1 MKEVNRKILLNPG
14 PATTT
19 DSVKWAQV
27 VSDIC
32 PREQEFARIV
42 DTIMEGLTDIAANN
56 QDYVSVLFGGSGTA
70 GVESTLCSVPENAK
84 LLIISNGAYGRRMC
98 AIAETY
104 RLDYQAYSSSEY
116 SPLDLSAI
124 EDLIKKGS
132 FTHLFVVHHET
143 TTGLLNDIES
153 LGKMAKAY
161 ELRFIVDAMSSY
173 AGIPIDMK
181 RCQID
186 FMIASSNKNIQGMA
200 GLVFV
205 LASKEA
211 LQELADQKARCFY
224 LDLYNQYA
232 YYRDKKQFRFTPPV
246 QTVYALYQALKEFQ
260 EESLQGRYE
269 RYCRLWKIM
278 TDGMQKLGFNMLVEE
293 AYQSKIITAFMEPEI
308 EGYSFDDLHDYL
320 FEKGITIYPGKA
332 MGINTFRIA
341 NIGDLQDDDIRYFLD
356 EMNNYFTKLQG

>member
-1 MKEVNRKILLNPG
+1 MKEVERKILLNPG

-19 DSVKWAQV
+19 DSVKWSQV
-27 VSDIC
+27 IPDIC
-32 PREQEFARIV
+32 PREHEFAGIV
-42 DTIMEGLTDIAANN
+42 DDIIEGLTDIAADN

-98 AIAETY
+98 TIADTY

-116 SPLDLSAI
+116 TPLDLSAI
-124 EDLIKKGS
+124 EDLVKKGS

-153 LGKMAKAY
+153 LGRIAKAY
-161 ELRFIVDAMSSY
+161 DLRFVVDAMSSF

-181 RCQID
+181 QCHID
-186 FMIASSNKNIQGMA
+186 FLVASSNKNIQGMA

-205 LASKEA
+205 IASKEA
-211 LQELADQKARCFY
+211 LEELADQKARGFY
-224 LDLYNQYA
+224 LDLYNQFV

-246 QTVYALYQALKEFQ
+246 QTVYALHQALKEFQ
-260 EESLQGRYE
+260 EESLQGRYD

-278 TDGMQKLGFNMLVEE
+278 TEGMQKLGFKMLVEE
-293 AYQSKIITAFMEPEI
+293 AYQSKMITAFMEPETI
-308 EGYSFDDLHDYL
+308 GYSFDDLHDFL

-332 MGINTFRIA
+332 MGIN
-341 NIGDLQDDDIRYFLD
+341 
-356 EMNNYFTKLQG
+356 